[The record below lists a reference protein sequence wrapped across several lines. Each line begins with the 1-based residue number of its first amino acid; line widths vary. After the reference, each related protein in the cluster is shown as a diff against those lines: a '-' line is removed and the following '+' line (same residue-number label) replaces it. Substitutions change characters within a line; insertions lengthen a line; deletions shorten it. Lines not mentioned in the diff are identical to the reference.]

1 MLCGGDLVY
10 ARVTS
15 YRGGGVYQLSIF
27 GNGLTEPA
35 TETATAVVTSLCS
48 HLYTDS
54 VIPNNTIV
62 LVKKQVYKVVV

>member
-1 MLCGGDLVY
+1 MLSGSDLVY
-10 ARVTS
+10 ARVNS
-15 YRGGGVYQLSIF
+15 YRGSGVYQLSIF

-35 TETATAVVTSLCS
+35 TETANAVVTSLCS